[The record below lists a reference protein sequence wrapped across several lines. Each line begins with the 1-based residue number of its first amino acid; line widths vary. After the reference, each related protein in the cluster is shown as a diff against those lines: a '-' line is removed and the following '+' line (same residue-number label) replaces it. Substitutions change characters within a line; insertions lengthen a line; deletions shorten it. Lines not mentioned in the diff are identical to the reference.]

1 MTQEARWC
9 RDRQLPVAEWLLAD
23 HGNPSEAVRAPIAD
37 DSVDGA
43 RAASDPSMCLIALKA
58 WAHYCQRGLPFTSS
72 GGRTESVWKRN
83 IRLGCKAL
91 RLKAKQTD

>member
-43 RAASDPSMCLIALKA
+43 RAASDPSICLIALKA
-58 WAHYCQRGLPFTSS
+58 IEVAAFS
-72 GGRTESVWKRN
+72 GSNPK
-83 IRLGCKAL
+83 K
-91 RLKAKQTD
+91 